1 MSIQWLLSAIT
12 GLYQRSRIIKNN
24 NNGNKYYLP
33 IIYTWQCFHITTNS
47 IKNVIIAFS
56 IFQIIRS
63 FKVPRDSSTVG
74 CEYTIQFYA
83 ISFLKEDTEWTL
95 KKVKVIYPI
104 SKQLSETIP
113 YYLVNIQCTGITR
126 CLFLSSYHH

>member
-1 MSIQWLLSAIT
+1 MISVSIQWLLSAIT

-63 FKVPRDSSTVG
+63 PIKMTRPSLVRS
-74 CEYTIQFYA
+74 
-83 ISFLKEDTEWTL
+83 L
-95 KKVKVIYPI
+95 VKM
-104 SKQLSETIP
+104 
-113 YYLVNIQCTGITR
+113 TR
-126 CLFLSSYHH
+126 CSKSKTYSNLRSTKFETCILGIDFTTKLSSVYKMLHYIACPHTLTRILHLL